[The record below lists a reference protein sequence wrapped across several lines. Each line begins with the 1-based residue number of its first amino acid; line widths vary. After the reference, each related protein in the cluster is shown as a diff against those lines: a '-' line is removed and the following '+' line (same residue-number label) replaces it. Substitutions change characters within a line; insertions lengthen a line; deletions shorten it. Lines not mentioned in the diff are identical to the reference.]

1 MCSWTAD
8 LSSLLALLVPLAV
21 DQSPAAWAS
30 LLGSSQHGNRPS
42 QGKGAVRQATEGKWH
57 RRHHLCVTKL

>member
-30 LLGSSQHGNRPS
+30 LLGSSQHGNWLP
-42 QGKGAVRQATEGKWH
+42 TERAKVCL
-57 RRHHLCVTKL
+57 R

>member
-30 LLGSSQHGNRPS
+30 LLGSSQHGNWLPPH
-42 QGKGAVRQATEGKWH
+42 QADKRDSAKRTGVMD
-57 RRHHLCVTKL
+57 L